1 VATQALKRGPLRRGI
16 GRVVLAMLL
25 FVGCSS
31 GESGP
36 STRAQLILEDSRY
49 NWRSIET
56 AGARIHFPEGSYA
69 ERERGVL
76 ADRVESARR
85 AVLEALGLSD
95 YPVTVD
101 VFYVDGRDEMRR
113 LTGSP
118 VTGFALPEGQAVV
131 LVFNEEWRAFER
143 HELTHVI
150 SRNAWGEA
158 GEPTAATLEGF
169 AAFVDGECGGYEAG
183 RVVRTMLEKDLLLDW
198 EVLLRAFRAQ
208 DDLIAYLQA
217 ASLVEFVGRQAVDSG
232 LRSLWSRGLGTAP
245 DLLGV
250 SRGELEGRWLEW
262 LRESYTPI
270 PGRAWERIRSD
281 GCGIEAGPA
290 AEGRR

>member
-1 VATQALKRGPLRRGI
+1 MAQLEREPLRGGM
-16 GRVVLAMLL
+16 GRLVLAMLL
-25 FVGCSS
+25 LAGCSS
-31 GESGP
+31 DESSP
-36 STRAQLILEDSRY
+36 STRAQLILEDSGY
-49 NWRSIET
+49 NWTTIE
-56 AGARIHFPEGSYA
+56 AVGARIHFTEGSYA

-76 ADRVESARR
+76 ADRVEGARR
-85 AVLEALGLSD
+85 TILEALSLPD

-101 VFYVDGRDEMRR
+101 VFYVDGRDDMRR

-118 VTGFALPEGQAVV
+118 VTGFAFIEGQAVV
-131 LVFNEEWRAFER
+131 LVFSEEWRAFER

-158 GEPTAATLEGF
+158 GEPSDATLEGF
-169 AAFVDGECGGYEAG
+169 AVFVDGDCGGYEVG

-198 EVLLRAFRAQ
+198 EPLLRAFRAQ

-217 ASLVEFVGRQAVDSG
+217 ASLVEFVDSQAVESG
-232 LRSLWSRGLGTAP
+232 LRSLWSGGLGAAP

-250 SRGELEGRWLEW
+250 SRVELEDRWLEW
-262 LRESYTPI
+262 LRASYAPI
-270 PGRAWERIRSD
+270 PDRAWERIRSD

-290 AEGRR
+290 AEGGR